1 MEIEKLIEQMKWW
14 AEECDR
20 TNFGC
25 QAKKTL
31 QEGICGL
38 STLQAENERLKNKL
52 SELAHLPFDEPGI
65 GERTRLMAENALL
78 RAELKSKVDLVFQQA
93 KELDRRHLLLQEQEA
108 ELEQV
113 KREKD
118 AAVECCRGYCESC
131 AFERDCAKHDMND
144 AAPTRWYYGDCED
157 WEWRGTKEG

>member
-1 MEIEKLIEQMKWW
+1 MMDVEKLIEQLN
-14 AEECDR
+14 EY
-20 TNFGC
+20 F
-25 QAKKTL
+25 
-31 QEGICGL
+31 EGKELKRGVALDAATSL
-38 STLQAENERLKNKL
+38 STFQDENEKL
-52 SELAHLPFDEPGI
+52 
-65 GERTRLMAENALL
+65 R
-78 RAELKSKVDLVFQQA
+78 
-93 KELDRRHLLLQEQEA
+93 A

-157 WEWRGTKEG
+157 WEWRGPEEG